1 MMNAKIQQFQE
12 QSHSWWAVL
21 VVGILMVIAGFAY
34 WLFPVIGYEVASILF
49 GWMLVA
55 FGVVQLCVSGG
66 NRRPKNWGWWLAG
79 GILNM
84 FVGFML
90 IRNITLAEL
99 LFPYFLAVVFVYS
112 GVTALV
118 SAAWRGRRR
127 LRWVRYVNGIILLLI
142 GFLFFEAGYWAN
154 VYNVSFLTAL
164 AFVYWGTTLIIFS
177 IDMKPDKTK
186 VRAA

>member
-1 MMNAKIQQFQE
+1 MNKKIQQCQE
-12 QSHSWWAVL
+12 QSRSWWAVL

-34 WLFPVIGYEVASILF
+34 WLFPIIGYEVASILF

-55 FGVVQLCVSGG
+55 LGVVQLCVSGG
-66 NRRPKNWGWWLAG
+66 NRRPRNWGWWLAG

-99 LFPYFLAVVFVYS
+99 LFPYFIAVVFIYS
-112 GVTALV
+112 GVTTLV
-118 SAAWRGRRR
+118 NAGMRGRRR
-127 LRWVRYVNGIILLLI
+127 FRWIHYVNGVILLLI

-154 VYNVSFLTAL
+154 MYNVSFLTSL
-164 AFVYWGTTLIIFS
+164 AFIYWGVTLVILS
-177 IDMKPDKTK
+177 MDMKPERKR
-186 VRAA
+186 VMAE